1 MDIIIQLS
9 FILLIILLLAV
20 FFVLLPVA
28 IIFNFKAG
36 IKYREKL
43 AGQIERLRLGK
54 MLAALG
60 IDIDAYISMER
71 SVDIWEQMNRCKACD
86 NTEECDDRLSE
97 GVIDAD
103 DISFCNNEKS
113 LQELTRVPE

>member
-1 MDIIIQLS
+1 MDTIILLS
-9 FILLIILLLAV
+9 FILLIILVLAV

-60 IDIDAYISMER
+60 IDIDAYASMER
-71 SVDIWEQMNRCKACD
+71 TVDIWEQITRCKACD
-86 NTEECDDRLSE
+86 NTEECDDRLAE

-103 DISFCNNEKS
+103 NISF
-113 LQELTRVPE
+113 LQ

>member
-9 FILLIILLLAV
+9 FFLLIILILAV
-20 FFVLLPVA
+20 FFVLLPVT
-28 IIFNFKAG
+28 IVFNFKAG

-43 AGQIERLRLGK
+43 AGQVERLRLGK

-60 IDIDAYISMER
+60 VDIDAYVSKER
-71 SVDIWEQMNRCKACD
+71 TVDIWEQMNRCKACD
-86 NTEECDDRLSE
+86 NTEECDDRLAE

-103 DISFCNNEKS
+103 NISFCDNEKS